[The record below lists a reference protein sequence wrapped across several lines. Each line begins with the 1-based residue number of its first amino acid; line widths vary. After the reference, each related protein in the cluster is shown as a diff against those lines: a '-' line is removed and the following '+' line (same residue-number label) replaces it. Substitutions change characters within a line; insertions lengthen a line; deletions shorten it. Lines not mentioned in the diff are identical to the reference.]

1 MPNNALVGH
10 TGRIPPGTVGFASQI
25 HAHPFAAAAATP
37 QSGDEPAR
45 TLHYMN
51 EDLEVN
57 MMMPEMMPTTTPATA
72 PQIAHFFALYA
83 RDG

>member
-10 TGRIPPGTVGFASQI
+10 TGRIPPGNGNGSPARYN
-25 HAHPFAAAAATP
+25 PFAATP
-37 QSGDEPAR
+37 QSGDE
-45 TLHYMN
+45 
-51 EDLEVN
+51 
-57 MMMPEMMPTTTPATA
+57 PATA